1 MYSKKSSY
9 KFIYISSGWF
19 FLRKIWLLVCYCMS
33 AALCRKFKIYL
44 LFIQFCTLY
53 SIPSSFLLSL
63 CRDCKSGL
71 MNISFEEVHTFI
83 KDIFSCCRKLETES
97 HPICFKKKHCFC
109 FLLTGQIFQTLTYRL
124 QLVLACSLF
133 RKKQILYKQLLY
145 VSLGLWAL
153 LILHCIINIQYITKY
168 FSND

>member
-1 MYSKKSSY
+1 MKEKIRSFWFRAQAHTVQCTMYSKKSSY
-9 KFIYISSGWF
+9 KFIYISLGWF
-19 FLRKIWLLVCYCMS
+19 FFIGKFDFWFATVCQQPCAGSLKY
-33 AALCRKFKIYL
+33 IYYL
-44 LFIQFCTLY
+44 YNFVHCTLLY
-53 SIPSSFLLSL
+53 SSIPSSFLLSL

-133 RKKQILYKQLLY
+133 R
-145 VSLGLWAL
+145 
-153 LILHCIINIQYITKY
+153 
-168 FSND
+168 

>member
-1 MYSKKSSY
+1 
-9 KFIYISSGWF
+9 
-19 FLRKIWLLVCYCMS
+19 MS
-33 AALCRKFKIYL
+33 AALCRKFKRYL

-53 SIPSSFLLSL
+53 TSIPSSFLLSL

-153 LILHCIINIQYITKY
+153 LILYCIINIQYITKY